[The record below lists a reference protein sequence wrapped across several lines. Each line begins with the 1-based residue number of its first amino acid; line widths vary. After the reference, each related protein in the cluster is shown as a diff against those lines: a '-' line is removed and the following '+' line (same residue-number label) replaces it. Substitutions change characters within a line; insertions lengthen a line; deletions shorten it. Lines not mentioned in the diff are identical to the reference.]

1 MNQYSTPKD
10 LPLPRNI
17 IPDNKPDPRLS
28 AIEAELR
35 MLRNEVITL
44 KRKLVRAQQDIA
56 TLSARLSKR

>member
-1 MNQYSTPKD
+1 MSQYSTPKD

-17 IPDNKPDPRLS
+17 IPDNKPDPRLN

-44 KRKLVRAQQDIA
+44 KRKLVRSQQDIA
-56 TLSARLSKR
+56 ALSSKLSKR